1 MLARFNRNDLRVKRG
16 WYVIAPPRERRGKK
30 VCGLKN
36 SAVIICAAGVLSAN
50 PLTCS
55 LRRLDDSDFVV
66 FCFVKVERRGGVCQA
81 FRWEAVAGES
91 AITLTARGH
100 SKAVA

>member
-1 MLARFNRNDLRVKRG
+1 MSS
-16 WYVIAPPRERRGKK
+16 PRRESVAAKK

-55 LRRLDDSDFVV
+55 LRRDDSDFVV